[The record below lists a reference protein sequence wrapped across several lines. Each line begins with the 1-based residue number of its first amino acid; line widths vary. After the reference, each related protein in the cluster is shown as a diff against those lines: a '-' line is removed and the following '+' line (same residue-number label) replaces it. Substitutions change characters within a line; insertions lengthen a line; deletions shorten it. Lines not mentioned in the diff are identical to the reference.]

1 MADKLFWNISK
12 LRNWDK
18 NPRAIKSDKF
28 QELKNRIKKYGQFK
42 PVIATIDGEVIGGN
56 MRLRA
61 MKDLDMQDIWVSV
74 VEPKTEAEKIE
85 IALAD
90 NEEMGYY
97 QEDQLAELISSY
109 KDEIKLESFSIHL
122 GDGVNLEDLLNKY
135 QPEEVIEDDAPEVE
149 EEAISEL
156 GAIYQLGKHRLMCG
170 DSTNIEQVEQLMDGN
185 KADIVFT
192 SPPYNANT
200 RVGHGD
206 IFSSK
211 KSKKIYG
218 NGYSDDLQSSE
229 YVNFATN
236 VLENC
241 FLVTNGFIFWNVNYN
256 ANSRFEYIQQIIN
269 RLPNLIEQICWKKS
283 SSIPFKG
290 SLMRDWEPIYLFSTN
305 GNLLGVDEVV
315 SNFWQVNNRNS
326 QIENHKACFPVELAE
341 KAIKIIKQKTGI
353 VFDPFGGSGT
363 TLIACEQTDR
373 QCYMM
378 ELDPR
383 YVDVIRKRYAKFI
396 GKENEWQEVT
406 PRIN

>member
-1 MADKLFWNISK
+1 MSIGILADVLYNVGMADKLFWNISK

-42 PVIATIDGEVIGGN
+42 PVITTIDGEVIGGN

-61 MKDLDMQDIWVSV
+61 MKDLGMQDIWVSV

-109 KDEIKLESFSIHL
+109 KNEIKLESFSIHL
-122 GDGVNLEDLLNKY
+122 GEGVNLEDLLNKY
-135 QPEEVIEDDAPEVE
+135 QPEEVIEDEVPEVQE
-149 EEAISEL
+149 EGISEL

-185 KADIVFT
+185 KADMVFT
-192 SPPYNANT
+192 DPPYGISLVKAGK
-200 RVGHGD
+200 VGAEFGIAKKGNYSEILGDGD
-206 IFSSK
+206 ITIAKDFYNSSLVLGIK
-211 KSKKIYG
+211 KYIIWGG
-218 NGYSDDLQSSE
+218 NYFL
-229 YVNFATN
+229 NF
-236 VLENC
+236 
-241 FLVTNGFIFWNVNYN
+241 
-256 ANSRFEYIQQIIN
+256 
-269 RLPNLIEQICWKKS
+269 LPNSDGWLIWDKRGNSGIRNTFADGEMAWCS
-283 SSIPFKG
+283 FHT
-290 SLMRDWEPIYLFSTN
+290 PIRIYTQLWN
-305 GNLLGVDEVV
+305 GMIREG
-315 SNFWQVNNRNS
+315 
-326 QIENHKACFPVELAE
+326 E
-341 KAIKIIKQKTGI
+341 KEKRVHPTQKPIKILSKIIIDFSEKNNLILDG
-353 VFDPFGGSGT
+353 FGGSGS